1 MTNKHTDPNRQDPL
15 FMICPFTTTSRVV
28 SGKWAVLVLH
38 FLKDGPK
45 RFGQLKKLLPG
56 IAETTLTKQLRQLEK
71 DKLIERETYP
81 EVPPRVEYRLSQQG
95 EAFKK
100 VLDSIEEWGTNYI
113 EFLEQEETR
122 I

>member
-1 MTNKHTDPNRQDPL
+1 MSNERDPL

-28 SGKWAVLVLH
+28 SGKWAVLVLF

-45 RFGQLKKLLPG
+45 RFGQLKKLLPN

-71 DKLIERETYP
+71 DKLIKRQVYP
-81 EVPPRVEYRLSQQG
+81 EVPPRVEYYLSPQG

-113 EFLEQEETR
+113 KYLQQTDN
-122 I
+122 

>member
-1 MTNKHTDPNRQDPL
+1 MSNERDPL

-28 SGKWAVLVLH
+28 SGKWAVLFLL

-45 RFGQLKKLLPG
+45 RFGQLKKLLPD

-71 DKLIERETYP
+71 DKLIKRQVYP
-81 EVPPRVEYRLSQQG
+81 EVPPRVEYYLSPQG

-113 EFLEQEETR
+113 KYLQQTDN
-122 I
+122 